1 MGKPDPV
8 PTQVKRASLGGSQ
21 DDNIPMVTERRR
33 KLRPWLPVDDDGES
47 DGAQADEEPLAGSR
61 VRTTSLANVD
71 TGTRRRSVVVSTL
84 KRSFDRRRRGPSTLH
99 ARVMASHLTYYYRML
114 LCALP
119 PLFSSLY
126 RIMTLRYR
134 MKPRPDTALSFYFFY
149 FSSFLPCLI
158 V

>member
-1 MGKPDPV
+1 MRKPDPV
-8 PTQVKRASLGGSQ
+8 PTQMKRASSGGSQ
-21 DDNIPMVTERRR
+21 DDMPMITERRR
-33 KLRPWLPVDDDGES
+33 KSRPLRLPIDDDDES